1 MSRKRNSADTVRIT
15 LSTTLL
21 NKAYLEAL
29 VRQGTFGSN
38 PAVAAERLLCEKLAE
53 LRRGD
58 DLVAVSLNEVWR
70 ESERQ
75 YERGGEVGNPKTEL
89 LTESG

>member
-1 MSRKRNSADTVRIT
+1 MAPGRKKTDSVRIT

-21 NKAYLEAL
+21 NRAYLEAL
-29 VRQGTFGSN
+29 VRHGTFGTN

-58 DLVAVSLNEVWR
+58 DLVANSLNAVWR
-70 ESERQ
+70 ETERQ
-75 YERGGEVGNPKTEL
+75 RAKGNLDAEVNNE
-89 LTESG
+89 

>member
-1 MSRKRNSADTVRIT
+1 MSPRQTKPDRVRIT

-29 VRQGTFGSN
+29 VRHGTFGAN
-38 PAVAAERLLCEKLAE
+38 PAVAAERLLCDKLAE

-70 ESERQ
+70 ESEQQRK
-75 YERGGEVGNPKTEL
+75 RGLQPVNSQGGQANQP
-89 LTESG
+89 